1 MFRAKAS
8 RFLYIRRTST
18 LCYFETKKL
27 PACLKG
33 ECLRVGQRDPKHR
46 MRRCDQTFPA
56 PRTCYHA
63 LLTNL
68 MSDFL
73 PFSSLPVDLNDAFAH
88 EVLTR
93 LYCLEH
99 DRDKAHK
106 EKEES
111 QSLVFLSDL
120 YSWVRDT
127 VLNKAVT
134 DTPMTGELVIV
145 DWYAEGV
152 LDRYLP
158 SAMNYVALGKSKVY
172 HKYRDEV
179 ESNFVKFEAYAL
191 DALKLDLR
199 AIFKGIYTCHKT
211 LQITYH
217 QPPRQIDTRAGLAQ
231 LSLFLETARDEKW
244 PDRVVGADRGQ
255 VARMMHLLQKY
266 LVYGEEIATRKNEFI
281 AHARKRVVCKTTLR

>member
-1 MFRAKAS
+1 
-8 RFLYIRRTST
+8 
-18 LCYFETKKL
+18 
-27 PACLKG
+27 
-33 ECLRVGQRDPKHR
+33 
-46 MRRCDQTFPA
+46 
-56 PRTCYHA
+56 
-63 LLTNL
+63 
-68 MSDFL
+68 
-73 PFSSLPVDLNDAFAH
+73 
-88 EVLTR
+88 VLTR
-93 LYCLEH
+93 LHCLEH

-111 QSLVFLSDL
+111 QSLVFLRDL

-158 SAMNYVALGKSKVY
+158 SAINYVALGKSKVY

-199 AIFKGIYTCHKT
+199 AILKGIYTCHKT

-231 LSLFLETARDEKW
+231 LSLFLETARDETW
-244 PDRVVGADRGQ
+244 PGRVVGADRGQ
-255 VARMMHLLQKY
+255 VAIMMHLLEKY
-266 LVYGEEIATRKNEFI
+266 LVYGEETATRKNEFI
-281 AHARKRVVCKTTLR
+281 AHTRKSSRL

>member
-1 MFRAKAS
+1 MFRAKAN
-8 RFLYIRRTST
+8 RFLYVRRSST

-27 PACLKG
+27 PACLKD
-33 ECLRVGQRDPKHR
+33 ECLRVGQSDPKHR
-46 MRRCDQTFPA
+46 MRRCDQTFPS
-56 PRTCYHA
+56 PRTYCHA
-63 LLTNL
+63 LLTNS
-68 MSDFL
+68 MPGFL
-73 PFSSLPVDLNDAFAH
+73 PFSSLLVDLYDAFAH

-93 LYCLEH
+93 LHSLEH

-111 QSLVFLSDL
+111 QSLVFLRDL

-158 SAMNYVALGKSKVY
+158 SAMNYVVLGKSKVY

-191 DALKLDLR
+191 DALKVDLR
-199 AIFKGIYTCHKT
+199 AIQGHIHVPKDPADHI
-211 LQITYH
+211 
-217 QPPRQIDTRAGLAQ
+217 PPASAADQYPRRTRTAVPLPGDRAGR
-231 LSLFLETARDEKW
+231 EVARQ
-244 PDRVVGADRGQ
+244 GGGRGQ
-255 VARMMHLLQKY
+255 GPGRRNDAP
-266 LVYGEEIATRKNEFI
+266 
-281 AHARKRVVCKTTLR
+281 ARKVPCLWRGNRHAEERVHSSRAEK